1 MEPKFGKRETNS
13 AFPYQCAFI
22 QTTLFITL
30 LIIMRQVSIQSIKN
44 TSAVFAKFYVACM
57 GTLTDAQRKVHMDIF
72 RKIMGRLIYIFQS

>member
-1 MEPKFGKRETNS
+1 MYMFSKVTTTLVFQNNCT
-13 AFPYQCAFI
+13 FI

-72 RKIMGRLIYIFQS
+72 RKIMGRFICILKS